1 MTSWQSSKVGR
12 FSGEWPEWKCSH
24 CGTGNWEHYG
34 KQAKQCRVCGCKK
47 SYAQAVQSP
56 WQGSFRGT
64 TPPPSSASWSPSAQC
79 PDKSQLQEDIKALQV
94 ALDALPAVDDNL
106 ELRTSI
112 ATKIAGKKS
121 AITAFKPLGARI
133 DGCRGALER
142 ALARKANAEKAL
154 GEAQAAIL
162 QADQEA
168 VQLAQQL
175 QQLESEVATHGEQRE
190 QTDSI
195 EGMTAA
201 LSKVISEM
209 KSSPLVA
216 PEILQETEAHM
227 TKLLQGI
234 RTIMAAATGSL
245 PSQVGAGAKTKA
257 VDGGVHRRVKAKTPT
272 DDTTFTEGVNTG
284 VFEPLDTGAGM
295 SDGPALL

>member
-1 MTSWQSSKVGR
+1 M
-12 FSGEWPEWKCSH
+12 
-24 CGTGNWEHYG
+24 
-34 KQAKQCRVCGCKK
+34 
-47 SYAQAVQSP
+47 
-56 WQGSFRGT
+56 
-64 TPPPSSASWSPSAQC
+64 
-79 PDKSQLQEDIKALQV
+79 QV

-201 LSKVISEM
+201 LSTVISEM

-216 PEILQETEAHM
+216 PEILQETEVHM
-227 TKLLQGI
+227 TNLLQGI
-234 RTIMAAATGSL
+234 ITIMATC
-245 PSQVGAGAKTKA
+245 TIMR
-257 VDGGVHRRVKAKTPT
+257 HR
-272 DDTTFTEGVNTG
+272 
-284 VFEPLDTGAGM
+284 
-295 SDGPALL
+295 